1 MRRTLFFS
9 ALVITATAT
18 RAEAANLAVI
28 TNPPTMLNV
37 LVLFCAAA
45 CVGGAYKVLGLVRGG
60 RLSGGWLVFMSGFAL
75 LAVNQIILLCQT
87 FEIVTL
93 PEFVVPA
100 LFVVVVGLFLY
111 GVLEVKRTLS

>member
-1 MRRTLFFS
+1 MRRIFFFS
-9 ALVITATAT
+9 TILLTATAA

-45 CVGGAYKVLGLVRGG
+45 CVGGSFKVLSLVRGG
-60 RLSGGWLVFMSGFAL
+60 RLSRSWQVFLAGFAL
-75 LAVNQIILLCQT
+75 LAVSQIIMLCQA
-87 FEIVTL
+87 FEIATL
-93 PEFVVPA
+93 PEFTVPA
-100 LFVVVVGLFLY
+100 VLAAVAGLFLY